1 MQTKTSTYKEVE
13 MRLLPSVS
21 LLAALALLTVPA
33 HANIIF
39 NVAGVTT
46 TGGALSG
53 TFTTNDAITSVV
65 SFSIT
70 TPAASP
76 FTAFTYSPATATV
89 TASTLPSQ
97 YFRLDTAGS
106 VNELQ
111 FYFATGLTNAGG
123 TLLSSNSY
131 ENQPT
136 GGNRFLS
143 GVVTNVAAIPAAVP
157 EPMSLG
163 LLGAGLAGLGL
174 IRRSKR
180 AA

>member
-1 MQTKTSTYKEVE
+1 

-21 LLAALALLTVPA
+21 LLAAIALLTAPA
-33 HANIIF
+33 YANVIF
-39 NVAGVTT
+39 NVSGVTT
-46 TGGALSG
+46 TGGALTG
-53 TFTTNDAITSVV
+53 TFTTNDAISSVV

-76 FTAFTYSPATATV
+76 FTTFTYTPSTATV

-111 FYFATGLTNAGG
+111 FYFATGLTSAGG

-131 ENQPT
+131 EHQPS
-136 GGNRFLS
+136 GGNRLLS
-143 GVVTNVAAIPAAVP
+143 GTVTSVAANPPAAVP

-163 LLGAGLAGLGL
+163 VLGASLAGLGL
-174 IRRSKR
+174 IRRRKR
-180 AA
+180 AV